1 MIIRDRLK
9 IEEFFILICNP
20 DFLQTK
26 FLNQQI
32 TILTILGDFI
42 FFTANNV
49 NKSTSLKMLQYAQFT
64 SKFNWFLEVLFCFQ
78 GFKIYSYNNRESE

>member
-20 DFLQTK
+20 DFWQTK

-64 SKFNWFLEVLFCFQ
+64 SKFK
-78 GFKIYSYNNRESE
+78 GF